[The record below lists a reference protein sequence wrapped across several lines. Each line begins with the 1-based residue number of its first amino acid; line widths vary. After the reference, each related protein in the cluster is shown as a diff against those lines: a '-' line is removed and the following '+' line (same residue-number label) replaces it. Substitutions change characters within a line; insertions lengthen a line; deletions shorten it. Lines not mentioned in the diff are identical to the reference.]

1 MDKIDSSGQQPIGYR
16 WRHSACEKWQYS
28 SIPCGWEYEPLYELP
43 KGYVDSDVLQELA
56 DRWASDRL
64 YNGSPSDDIRELIE
78 KSRQGK

>member
-16 WRHSACEKWQYS
+16 WRHSAGEKWQYS
-28 SIPCGWEYEPLYELP
+28 DIPCGWEYEPLYSLP

-56 DRWASDRL
+56 DRWASDRF
-64 YNGSPSDDIRELIE
+64 YNGSPADDIRALIE